1 MESPIS
7 GISHYTADFLLI
19 LIFNLKFENL
29 RSTNYFSFFFLFSRY
44 RLLVCVFC
52 LVNKNGDLLS
62 EQRLRLSLSSES
74 TFSLQKQFLNKR
86 EKERYIKSTQKQLK
100 NKKVVQTV
108 TPPFVKRVWR
118 GEKSEEEQIKQSNRR
133 HCQGFF

>member
-74 TFSLQKQFLNKR
+74 TFSLQK
-86 EKERYIKSTQKQLK
+86 
-100 NKKVVQTV
+100 
-108 TPPFVKRVWR
+108 
-118 GEKSEEEQIKQSNRR
+118 
-133 HCQGFF
+133 